1 VDIVPVGGEDCV
13 LSPVVGAKQLVC
25 TIQEVETH
33 EDDPTTEGPGDP
45 WNTFQEEFGGLG
57 ERLKGTYRRVASEDG
72 PTEEEIKEALA
83 TLAGAWDQIAT
94 SVSSA
99 LQDPEVR
106 RKLKD
111 AASSLATAVGTTI
124 NELGTELRG
133 TESAARDPSAGAEE
147 E

>member
-1 VDIVPVGGEDCV
+1 M
-13 LSPVVGAKQLVC
+13 
-25 TIQEVETH
+25 
-33 EDDPTTEGPGDP
+33 
-45 WNTFQEEFGGLG
+45 G

-72 PTEEEIKEALA
+72 PTEEEIKEAFA

-124 NELGTELRG
+124 NELGAELQG
-133 TESAARDPSAGAEE
+133 TESAPGDPPAGDEE
-147 E
+147 P

>member
-1 VDIVPVGGEDCV
+1 MPVGGEDRV

-33 EDDPTTEGPGDP
+33 EDDPTTEGQDP

-57 ERLKGTYRRVASEDG
+57 ERLKGNYRRVASEDG
-72 PTEEEIKEALA
+72 PTEEEIKEAFA

-133 TESAARDPSAGAEE
+133 TESAPEDPPAGDEKL
-147 E
+147 